1 MDPLDQKVNDVFGGK
16 VVRKDLVRRVKAG
29 AGVPVYVLE
38 YLIGKYCATDDPNAI
53 EAGLRMV
60 NHTITENFIRPDE
73 ANKAQFQL
81 KDRGT
86 ATSIDKIRVRS
97 LESKDWAEMANF
109 GNRYLHISDRLIRQ
123 YPRLLELGIWA
134 QVDLEYRPMS
144 EEEDDGKARPFYI
157 TDVRPIQ
164 IANFEFDDYVGG
176 RQEFTTDEWL
186 DLLVRSIGLEPAH
199 YDRARK
205 LLLLMRLVPM
215 AERNYNLI
223 ELGPRGTGKS
233 FVYRETSPNSIL
245 ISGGKTTVAQL
256 FYNLSSGRIGLVGTW
271 DVIAFDEVAGM
282 QFGDSTAV
290 QIMKDYME
298 SGSFARGKEELP
310 AEASMV
316 FLGNINRPAEDL
328 VRRSHLFADL
338 PEAMIDAAFIDRL
351 HFYLPGWEA
360 PKMEQRFFTD
370 HYGFISDYLAEA
382 LRQSRRNNYTGV
394 ADEEFAFGA
403 DLNARDERAVKK
415 STSGLLKLLHPD
427 GNWTRAELRDYL
439 ELSLQGR
446 QRVKEQL
453 KKLAPHEFAKT
464 AFSYIERDTGSE
476 RWVELSEQPDEP
488 IELFQV
494 TSEDEVDARRS
505 ADGTRPVERRTA
517 AELID
522 GGEASSLE
530 FKETAFWDVNRH
542 TKDKVMSMTVVRTVA
557 GFMNQEGGT
566 LLIGVNDRGEAVGL
580 DNDFQ
585 IWAKGAR
592 APRDAFENALTT
604 LFEESIGRPAT
615 ISNLKISWEDVNGT
629 EICRIDARPSGDPIF
644 VRNKETKSSDLYV
657 RMNNSTR
664 GLNTED
670 ALKYIT
676 GRLRP
681 NHRY

>member
-1 MDPLDQKVNDVFGGK
+1 MDALDRKVNDVFGGK

-38 YLIGKYCATDDPNAI
+38 YLIGRYCATDDPNAI

-86 ATSIDKIRVRS
+86 ATAIDKVRVRS

-109 GNRYLHISDRLIRQ
+109 GNRYLHIPDRLIRQ
-123 YPRLLELGIWA
+123 YPRLLELGVWA
-134 QVDLEYRPMS
+134 QVDLEYRALG
-144 EEEDDGKARPFYI
+144 EEEDNGKSRPFFI

-164 IANFEFDDYVGG
+164 IANFEFDDYVQG
-176 RQEFTTDEWL
+176 RRELATDEWL
-186 DLLVRSIGLEPAH
+186 DLLIRSIGLEPAH
-199 YDRARK
+199 YDRPRK

-316 FLGNINRPAEDL
+316 FLGNINRPVEEL
-328 VRRSHLFADL
+328 IRRSHLFADL
-338 PEAMIDAAFIDRL
+338 PQAMIDAAFIDRL
-351 HFYLPGWEA
+351 HYYLPGWEA

-382 LRQSRRNNYTGV
+382 FRQSRRQNFTGAV
-394 ADEEFAFGA
+394 DEEFAFGS

-415 STSGLLKLLHPD
+415 TISGLLKLLHPH
-427 GNWTRAELRDYL
+427 GTWTRAELREYL
-439 ELSLQGR
+439 EMALQGR
-446 QRVKEQL
+446 RRVKEQL
-453 KKLAPHEFAKT
+453 KKLAPHEYAKT
-464 AFSYIERDTGSE
+464 AFSYVERDTGAE
-476 RWVELSEQPDEP
+476 FWVDVPEQPDEP
-488 IELFQV
+488 VEVVQV
-494 TSEDEVDARRS
+494 EPDGEGGRRAGADGRQPTPRRS
-505 ADGTRPVERRTA
+505 A
-517 AELID
+517 AELIA
-522 GGEASSLE
+522 GGENTNLE
-530 FKETAFWDVNRH
+530 FKETAFWDINRN
-542 TKDKVMSMTVVRTVA
+542 TKDKVISLAIVKTVA

-566 LLIGVNDRGEAVGL
+566 LLIGVNDEGEAVGL
-580 DNDFQ
+580 DRDYQ
-585 IWAKGAR
+585 LWSKGPR

-604 LFEESIGRPAT
+604 FFEETIGSSAT
-615 ISNLKISWEDVNGT
+615 SSNLRLSWEPVDGKD
-629 EICRIDARPSGDPIF
+629 ICRIDVIPSRQPVF
-644 VRNKETKSSDLYV
+644 VKNKEKQSTDFYV

-664 GLNTED
+664 ALTTED
-670 ALKYIT
+670 ALTYIT
-676 GRLRP
+676 GRQGPSIR
-681 NHRY
+681 